1 MTVVKNISQ
10 LPDTKQGFEQ
20 NINNLTMIGG
30 ILICEPDFT
39 IPIADIND
47 VDSWYTEM
55 LANQF
60 TPLHN
65 VKEFEPLDKETG
77 LNESLQD
84 FTYETYKGQYRNKSK
99 FDWSIDYHKLV
110 NELNGTN
117 KYVIYYDLN
126 WNIYATSDDG
136 VNLRGFKTNRL
147 ILEKLLFSIGTTP
160 AFSVL
165 DIELYDSDELNVNGV
180 VQKVDWNPEDLDR
193 RFINIKVEYIDQ
205 NTLNFSVTHNGE
217 NIDDIS
223 SSDVTVTD
231 ERNGVLTF
239 SLFSYLGGVY
249 QLSGFSDNLISG
261 KLEVLA
267 TLYIGCVAYSYKV
280 VVEVSN
286 NFVFEDNENFV
297 FEDGENFIYEIQI

>member
-1 MTVVKNISQ
+1 MAVIKQISA
-10 LPDTKQGFEQ
+10 LPDTKQGFEH
-20 NINNLTMIGG
+20 NINNLTLIGG
-30 ILICEPDFT
+30 VLICEPDFT

-47 VDSWYTEM
+47 IEEWYTEM

-65 VKEFEPLDKETG
+65 VKEFESLDRETG

-84 FTYETYKGQYRNKSK
+84 FTYEIDKGQYRNKLK
-99 FDWSIDYHKLV
+99 YDWSIDYHKLV
-110 NELNGTN
+110 NELNGTDKN
-117 KYVIYYDLN
+117 VIYYDLN
-126 WNIYATSDDG
+126 WNIIGTTDDG
-136 VNLRGFKTNRL
+136 INLRGFKTNRL

-165 DIELYDSDELNVNGV
+165 DIELYDSNELNVNGV
-180 VQKVDWNPEDLDR
+180 IQKVDFNPEDLDR
-193 RFINIKVEYIDQ
+193 LFINIKVEYVDQ
-205 NTLNFSVTHNGE
+205 NTLNFSATHNGVD
-217 NIDDIS
+217 IDDIS

-267 TLYIGCVAYSYKV
+267 TLYIGCIAYTYKV
-280 VVEVSN
+280 IVAPIIVN
-286 NFVFEDNENFV
+286 YDFEDSDNFE
-297 FEDGENFIYEIQI
+297 FEDSINYDFEN